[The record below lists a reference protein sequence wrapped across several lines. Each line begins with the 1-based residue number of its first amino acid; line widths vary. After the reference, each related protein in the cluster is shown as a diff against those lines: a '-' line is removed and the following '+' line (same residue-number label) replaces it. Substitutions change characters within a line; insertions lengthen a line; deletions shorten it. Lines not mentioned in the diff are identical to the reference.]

1 MFKVKREVRGLFAI
15 VGFLVL
21 ICFTFYFFVQTNG
34 SGAFAVDTA
43 LSFEE
48 EPNLASNL
56 IDENFA
62 SPVNENEVLVGAD
75 KEEAESTV
83 VYKSLI
89 FIDEKCN
96 NYVYNGEPQNF
107 VKSLSNLSGALCG
120 INEDAMI
127 VDGALQTNPGRY
139 YITIRL
145 KDGYVWEDGSNDDY
159 DLPFSFI
166 IKKKDLDLSEVSVS
180 HDTYSYDGK
189 EKKARII
196 NEEILSQDGIL
207 DYYWA
212 DDCDGGVS
220 PGVYE
225 TKLIIDVDERFYNT
239 PSPIL
244 GSITI
249 NPTKL
254 SFDDE
259 SLVMKIEINT
269 LSGSFLLGSSLS
281 VKNVEKG
288 GSILLQQSALFEKYI
303 KDNEEIVFSYD
314 ISVVNEDEEVALS
327 SPALIKM
334 KLPNEVKGKDFRI
347 LHIHNDNVTQ
357 VDELSYE
364 IVGDYALVNVDSL
377 SEFAFIVSN
386 TNGNANL
393 WIVILICGIAGIL
406 LILLIFYYST
416 YAVWKRK
423 GVLIVPAL
431 EKLYRKT
438 NIKFAKTSFNN
449 VELVQNASN
458 SVEVKE
464 AEKQNK
470 IKEMTEVEKEEAVAK
485 TKKQRKKRSQ
495 PRKKTTKIRKTL
507 QKTATNNNK
516 KTTKTNSDIK

>member
-1 MFKVKREVRGLFAI
+1 MFKVKGEIKNLFVLFGL
-15 VGFLVL
+15 LVVV
-21 ICFTFYFFVQTNG
+21 CFSFYFCMQINSDKAQSVETK
-34 SGAFAVDTA
+34 
-43 LSFEE
+43 LSTSEGVNQETKFLNEE
-48 EPNLASNL
+48 VNLFTSQKKDL
-56 IDENFA
+56 V
-62 SPVNENEVLVGAD
+62 SENED
-75 KEEAESTV
+75 ESDVKV
-83 VYKSLI
+83 VYKNLI
-89 FIDEKCN
+89 FVDSNCN
-96 NYVYNGEPQNF
+96 NYVYNGKPQNF

-120 INEDAMI
+120 INENAMI
-127 VDGALQTNPGRY
+127 VDGAIQTNPGRY

-225 TKLIIDVDERFYNT
+225 TKLIINVDERFYNT

-288 GSILLQQSALFEKYI
+288 GSTLLQQSALYEKYI

-314 ISVVNEDEEVALS
+314 ISVVNEGEEVALS

-393 WIVILICGIAGIL
+393 WIVILISGIAGIL
-406 LILLIFYYST
+406 LILLVFYYST

-438 NIKFAKTSFNN
+438 NIKFAKTSYNDT
-449 VELVQNASN
+449 ELNKELN
-458 SVEVKE
+458 SLIE
-464 AEKQNK
+464 AKDVEKQEK
-470 IKEMTEVEKEEAVAK
+470 IKDETNEEQESK
-485 TKKQRKKRSQ
+485 IIKKQRKKRSQ

-507 QKTATNNNK
+507 QKRATNNNK

>member
-1 MFKVKREVRGLFAI
+1 MFKVKREIKNLFVLFGL
-15 VGFLVL
+15 LVVV
-21 ICFTFYFFVQTNG
+21 CFSFYFCMQINSDKAQSVETKLSTSEGVSQETKFLNEEVNLFTSQNKDFV
-34 SGAFAVDTA
+34 S
-43 LSFEE
+43 
-48 EPNLASNL
+48 
-56 IDENFA
+56 
-62 SPVNENEVLVGAD
+62 VNED
-75 KEEAESTV
+75 ESDVKV
-83 VYKSLI
+83 VYKNLI
-89 FIDEKCN
+89 FIDSNCN
-96 NYVYNGEPQNF
+96 NYVYNGKPQNF

-207 DYYWA
+207 GYYWA

-225 TKLIIDVDERFYNT
+225 TKLIINVDERFYNT

-288 GSILLQQSALFEKYI
+288 GSALLQQSALYEKYI
-303 KDNEEIVFSYD
+303 KDKEEIVFSYD
-314 ISVVNEDEEVALS
+314 ISVVNEGEEVTLS

-347 LHIHNDNVTQ
+347 LHIHNDSVTQ

-393 WIVILICGIAGIL
+393 WIVILISGIAGIL
-406 LILLIFYYST
+406 LILLVFYYST

-423 GVLIVPAL
+423 RVLIVPAL
-431 EKLYRKT
+431 GKLYRKT
-438 NIKFAKTSFNN
+438 NIKFAKTSFND

-495 PRKKTTKIRKTL
+495 PRKRTTRKRKTSHPS
-507 QKTATNNNK
+507 KTNNK
-516 KTTKTNSDIK
+516 EKITKTNSNVK

>member
-34 SGAFAVDTA
+34 SGAFSVDTA
-43 LSFEE
+43 LSFGEGS
-48 EPNLASNL
+48 NLASNL

-62 SPVNENEVLVGAD
+62 SPVNESKVLVGTD
-75 KEEAESTV
+75 KEEVENTV

-120 INEDAMI
+120 INENAMI
-127 VDGALQTNPGRY
+127 VDGAIQTNPGRY

-225 TKLIIDVDERFYNT
+225 TKLIINVDERFYNT

-288 GSILLQQSALFEKYI
+288 GSALLQQSALYEKYI
-303 KDNEEIVFSYD
+303 KNNEEIVFSYD
-314 ISVVNEDEEVALS
+314 ISVVNEGEEVALS

-393 WIVILICGIAGIL
+393 WIVILISGIAGIL
-406 LILLIFYYST
+406 LILLVFYYST

-423 GVLIVPAL
+423 RVLIVPAL

-438 NIKFAKTSFNN
+438 NIKFAKTSYNDTELN
-449 VELVQNASN
+449 KELNSLVEAKDV
-458 SVEVKE
+458 
-464 AEKQNK
+464 EKQEK
-470 IKEMTEVEKEEAVAK
+470 IKDETNEEQESK
-485 TKKQRKKRSQ
+485 IIKKQRKKRSQ

-507 QKTATNNNK
+507 QKRATNNNK

>member
-1 MFKVKREVRGLFAI
+1 MFKVKREIKNLFVLFGLLVI
-15 VGFLVL
+15 VCFSFCFCIQINSNKAQSIETKLSTSEGVNQETKFLNEEVNL
-21 ICFTFYFFVQTNG
+21 FTSQKKDLV
-34 SGAFAVDTA
+34 S
-43 LSFEE
+43 
-48 EPNLASNL
+48 
-56 IDENFA
+56 
-62 SPVNENEVLVGAD
+62 VNED
-75 KEEAESTV
+75 ESDVKV
-83 VYKSLI
+83 VYKNLI
-89 FIDEKCN
+89 FVDSNCN
-96 NYVYNGEPQNF
+96 NYVYNGKPQNF

-120 INEDAMI
+120 INENAMI
-127 VDGALQTNPGRY
+127 VDGAIQTNPGRY

-196 NEEILSQDGIL
+196 NEEMLSQDGIL

-225 TKLIIDVDERFYNT
+225 TKLIINVDERFYNT

-288 GSILLQQSALFEKYI
+288 GSTLLQQSALYEKYI

-314 ISVVNEDEEVALS
+314 ISVVNEGEEVTLS

-347 LHIHNDNVTQ
+347 LHIHNDSVTQ

-393 WIVILICGIAGIL
+393 WIVILISGIAGIL
-406 LILLIFYYST
+406 LILLVFYYST

-438 NIKFAKTSFNN
+438 NIKFAKTSYNDTELN
-449 VELVQNASN
+449 KELNSLVEAKDV
-458 SVEVKE
+458 
-464 AEKQNK
+464 EKQEK
-470 IKEMTEVEKEEAVAK
+470 IKDETNEEQESK
-485 TKKQRKKRSQ
+485 IIKKQRKKRSQ

-507 QKTATNNNK
+507 QKRATNNNK